1 MMSTFVSLGNFI
13 SINKKL
19 SIPSMA
25 LKLFCCKPLMPRN
38 PLKRLRVVYNY
49 LILFRRNN
57 AFDEHILRSDG
68 DVAIKVVDSNYK
80 VINLKRKIIQTIFN
94 EENEDKIC
102 GSLKYKDSST
112 LYEKIWDI
120 DKENRI
126 ITGLFYNGYHPNL
139 SKTKSKILK
148 IRLTDMF
155 ISLLAESD
163 IRNVNTGI
171 YAKSLVDLTLEILD
185 RNPEGITKEESR
197 YVRDFIVRIYERFIK
212 NNEEDF
218 LQLTLSH
225 GDIKQDNLL
234 VLNNKIVLIDWEF
247 CGFRSQSFDLMK
259 FKSRFPN
266 FGDDFYSKLNKYLID
281 RLSNKTKSNN
291 ELTQHYMNN
300 YLDLFYLEDITLRLT
315 QFENREFAK
324 DFSKIIK
331 FIKRHSNHESKT

>member
-1 MMSTFVSLGNFI
+1 MSTFVSLGNFI

-19 SIPSMA
+19 SIPSIA
-25 LKLFCCKPLMPRN
+25 FKLFCCKPLMPRN

-57 AFDEHILRSDG
+57 VSNEHILRSDG

-80 VINLKRKIIQTIFN
+80 VINLKRKIIQTIFD

-102 GSLKYKDSST
+102 GSLIYKDSST

-126 ITGLFYNGYHPNL
+126 ITGLFYNGHHPNL
-139 SKTKSKILK
+139 NKTKSKILK
-148 IRLTDMF
+148 NRLTDMF

-163 IRNVNTGI
+163 IRNVNARV

-185 RNPEGITKEESR
+185 RNSEGITEKESR
-197 YVRDFIVRIYERFIK
+197 YVRNFLVRIYERFIK
-212 NNEEDF
+212 NNEERF
-218 LQLTLSH
+218 IQLTLSH
-225 GDIKQDNLL
+225 GDIKEDNLL
-234 VLNNKIVLIDWEF
+234 VQNNKIVLIDWEF
-247 CGFRSQSFDLMK
+247 CGFRSPTFDLIK
-259 FKSRFPN
+259 FKTRFPN
-266 FGDDFYSKLNKYLID
+266 FGDDFYSKLNKYLFD
-281 RLSNKTKSNN
+281 KLSNKTKRGN
-291 ELTQHYMNN
+291 ELIQRYMNN
-300 YLDLFYLEDITLRLT
+300 YLDLFYLEDITLRLI

-331 FIKRHSNHESKT
+331 FIKRHSNYES